1 MLWITGFGWPFGL
14 KLIGLLQIRSCYVR
28 FLIELKISGVN
39 VISIDRQKLELS
51 EHFEFILYLKR

>member
-14 KLIGLLQIRSCYVR
+14 KLIGLVQIRSCDVR

-39 VISIDRQKLELS
+39 VISIDRQKLETS
-51 EHFEFILYLKR
+51 

>member
-14 KLIGLLQIRSCYVR
+14 KLIGLVQIRSWDVS

-39 VISIDRQKLELS
+39 VISIDRQKLELT
-51 EHFEFILYLKR
+51 EHCKFYI